1 MINLEFLQELINRA
15 GDRGCEFSDA
25 RFVSTRSCAMSLR
38 DLDLEGIEDWTS
50 SGVGLRVIWNGA
62 WGFAST
68 NPFLTD
74 DIDGLVDRAVNQ
86 AVLASSLSGRP
97 VQLAQEPRHM
107 GSWHSGTCVDPNT
120 VPIADRL
127 DLMRSR
133 ASDLLRSQYV
143 QHVDAH
149 LQNVSEAVHYANSEG
164 TVIQQQRIRVMAEW
178 TAISIDSKTADFH
191 SLTTS
196 APPVGR
202 GWEYITGDGESVGSS
217 KRWDWDSEISAMPE
231 FLAEKVAS
239 PSIDPGTYTLVLD
252 PTNLWLTI
260 HESVGHAT
268 ELDRSLGYEANY
280 AGTTFVKPTDV
291 GTLKYGSP
299 LMNIVADRTRT
310 FGLATVGWDDEG
322 VAAQSWPLIES
333 GVLTGFQ
340 VDRSIAAEIGLPRS
354 NGCAYADAA
363 EHAPIQRMPNVSLL
377 PDPNGGSLDD
387 LIAGVEDG
395 IYIVGDRSW
404 SIDMQRYNF
413 QFTGQRFHRI
423 KSGRI
428 VGQVKDVAYQGS
440 TPKFWQSLVA
450 VGGPDTD
457 LMCGA
462 LNCGK
467 GQPGQVAPVS
477 HSTPAAVFD
486 GVTVLNTVAEGSS

>member
-1 MINLEFLQELINRA
+1 MINLEFLRELIIRA

-86 AVLASSLSGRP
+86 AVLASSLSGHP
-97 VQLAQEPRHM
+97 VQLAHEPRHT
-107 GSWHSGTCVDPNT
+107 GSWDSGRCVDPNT

-133 ASDLLRSQYV
+133 AADLLRSQYV

-149 LQNVSEAVHYANSEG
+149 LQNVSEAVDYANSEG
-164 TVIQQQRIRVMAEW
+164 TVIQQQRMRVMAEW

-217 KRWDWDSEISAMPE
+217 QRWDWDSEINAMPE

-239 PSIDPGTYTLVLD
+239 PSIEPGTYTLVLD

-333 GVLTGFQ
+333 GVLTGLQ

-354 NGCAYADAA
+354 NGCSYADAA

-377 PDPNGGSLDD
+377 PDPNGTSLDD

-440 TPKFWQSLVA
+440 TPEFWKSLVA
-450 VGGPDTD
+450 VGGPDTE

-477 HSTPAAVFD
+477 HSTPAAVFE